1 MSTEKG
7 VSFLEMKFHLLL
19 SYLINLVHYMLLKT
33 QGNPIEN
40 SPTIDRMVELRTV
53 MEKIRPIDQKL
64 KYQVDKLIKI
74 ATSGIVGQENDPL
87 RFKPRPEN
95 LISKLGPTA
104 DEGEEEEEDKKPG
117 IYVPPKVA
125 AVHYDDKK
133 VSKRRKLEET
143 ARKKALSS
151 SLLKELRDE
160 YSEAPEELKEGE
172 QFDGRRERE
181 KDEDE
186 HQQRYEEENFVRLMM
201 KKRGQPTKQSRS
213 LDDLTKFTDLSILTK
228 NIDTDESED
237 DGEGTPSTN
246 FSRKKRKA
254 KSGKSRSG
262 KRPRGELWSTMV
274 PKSLRPIS

>member
-1 MSTEKG
+1 MAASSEVVAKDIPEVIALLSDLNDKLSDANQRIVALTEKVDSKTMSTEKG

-125 AVHYDDKK
+125 AVHYGIEI
-133 VSKRRKLEET
+133 L
-143 ARKKALSS
+143 
-151 SLLKELRDE
+151 
-160 YSEAPEELKEGE
+160 
-172 QFDGRRERE
+172 FCI
-181 KDEDE
+181 
-186 HQQRYEEENFVRLMM
+186 FRL
-201 KKRGQPTKQSRS
+201 
-213 LDDLTKFTDLSILTK
+213 
-228 NIDTDESED
+228 
-237 DGEGTPSTN
+237 
-246 FSRKKRKA
+246 
-254 KSGKSRSG
+254 
-262 KRPRGELWSTMV
+262 
-274 PKSLRPIS
+274 